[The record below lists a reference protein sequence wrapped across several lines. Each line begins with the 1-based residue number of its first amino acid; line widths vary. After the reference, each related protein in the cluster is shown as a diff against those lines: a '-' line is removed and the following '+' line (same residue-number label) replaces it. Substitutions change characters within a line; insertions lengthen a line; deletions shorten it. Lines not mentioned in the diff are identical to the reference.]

1 MRPAK
6 ELSSRR
12 AIRYCGLAALA
23 VGLLTAV
30 LAETRA
36 QPAPDE
42 GASVLTAD
50 QMLADAMRG
59 GDKSVARRLLSLQ
72 FTFADEDGRIRARK
86 DFLSDLKGMAA
97 AATSD
102 PKVAT
107 YGQLAAVTGERKS
120 EQGKNTFFLDIWAKQ
135 KGSWRAL
142 TMQNVVLA
150 EAAAPSTT
158 EGQTGDGK
166 SAECNN
172 PCQTIPYRVRSP
184 AEQDVLNSFFA
195 LERAR
200 IAHDADEWSKHV
212 ADGFV
217 LYRSDHEPMTK
228 AASIA
233 EIERQKAN
241 RGAVTVGEIQAAR
254 LWVYGDAAAMIATEV
269 APDHSR
275 PPYRAARM
283 WVRRNGQWLM
293 TISVQTDI
301 QTP

>member
-1 MRPAK
+1 MR
-6 ELSSRR
+6 
-12 AIRYCGLAALA
+12 RYALAALA
-23 VGLLTAV
+23 LGLLTAV

-36 QPAPDE
+36 QPAPE
-42 GASVLTAD
+42 ESAAVSTSD
-50 QMLADAMRG
+50 QFLAEAMRN
-59 GDKSVARRLLSLQ
+59 GDKSAARKLLSLQ
-72 FTFADEDGRIRARK
+72 FTFTDEDGKINARK
-86 DFLSDLKGMAA
+86 DFLADLKSMAA
-97 AATSD
+97 AATGD

-120 EQGKNTFFLDIWAKQ
+120 AQGKNAFFLDIWAKQ

-142 TMQNVVLA
+142 TMQDVVLA
-150 EAAAPSTT
+150 ELDARTD
-158 EGQTGDGK
+158 DGK
-166 SAECNN
+166 TTECNN

-184 AEQDVLNSFFA
+184 AEQDVLNSFLA
-195 LERAR
+195 LEKAR
-200 IAHDADEWSKHV
+200 IAYDATEWSKHIS
-212 ADGFV
+212 DDFV
-217 LYRSDHEPMTK
+217 LYRSDYAPVTK

-233 EIERQKAN
+233 EIERQKQN
-241 RGAVTVGEIQAAR
+241 HSPVTVGEIQTAR
-254 LWVYGDAAAMIATEV
+254 LWVYGDAAAMIATQN

>member
-1 MRPAK
+1 M
-6 ELSSRR
+6 
-12 AIRYCGLAALA
+12 
-23 VGLLTAV
+23 GLLTAV

-42 GASVLTAD
+42 GAAVLTAD

-72 FTFADEDGRIRARK
+72 FTIADEDGKIHTRK
-86 DFLSDLKGMAA
+86 DFLADLKGVAA
-97 AATSD
+97 DATSD

-120 EQGKNTFFLDIWAKQ
+120 AQSKNAFFLDIWAKQ

-150 EAAAPSTT
+150 EAAPSA
-158 EGQTGDGK
+158 EAEVGDGK

-172 PCQTIPYRVRSP
+172 PCQTMPYRVRSP
-184 AEQDVLNSFFA
+184 AEQDVVNSFFA
-195 LERAR
+195 LEKAR
-200 IAHDADEWSKHV
+200 IAYDADEWSKHV

-217 LYRSDHEPMTK
+217 LYRSDHAPITK
-228 AASIA
+228 AASIV

-241 RGAVTVGEIQAAR
+241 RSAVTVGEIQTAR
-254 LWVYGDAAAMIATEV
+254 LWVYGDAAAMIATENV
-269 APDHSR
+269 PDRSR